1 MQTRRRDLYAI
12 IQSINYFIL
21 QMEICIDS
29 LESARNAVEGG
40 ASRLEVCSALSEGGL
55 TPSPGLI
62 QQIRS
67 FTTIPLYAMVRVRC
81 GDFVYSPEEINAML
95 HDVKVLKEHR
105 VDGFVFGALT
115 PDCEIDVVA
124 CEKILSAA
132 HPSPVTFHR
141 AFDLTTDP
149 VRSMEL
155 LADLG
160 FQRIL
165 TSGQKNTALE
175 GLELI
180 KTLVLKARELAIMPG
195 AGITKDN
202 IREIIKSGAK
212 EFHASAKKRKMVVH
226 GANRVRMG
234 VNENDFINVTD
245 KELVKEL
252 VEIIKK
258 ELPSHEK

>member
-1 MQTRRRDLYAI
+1 
-12 IQSINYFIL
+12 
-21 QMEICIDS
+21 MEICIDS

-40 ASRLEVCSALSEGGL
+40 ASRLEICSALSEGGL

-67 FTTIPLYAMVRVRC
+67 FTLIPLYAMIRIRC

-95 HDVKVLKEHR
+95 HDLKILKEHQ
-105 VDGFVFGALT
+105 VNGFVFGALT
-115 PDCEIDVVA
+115 SHCEIDIVA
-124 CEKILSAA
+124 CKKIISAA
-132 HPSPVTFHR
+132 HPLPVTFSR

-149 VRSMEL
+149 IKSMEL

-175 GLELI
+175 GLDLI
-180 KTLVLKARELAIMPG
+180 KTLLLKAQKIVIMPG

-202 IREIIKSGAK
+202 IREIMKSGAK
-212 EFHASAKKRKMVVH
+212 EFHASAKRRKMIIYNV
-226 GANRVRMG
+226 NRVKMG
-234 VNENDFINVTD
+234 TNEDDFVNVTD
-245 KELVKEL
+245 KDLVKEL
-252 VEIIKK
+252 VEIIKN
-258 ELPSHEK
+258 EFTIL

>member
-1 MQTRRRDLYAI
+1 
-12 IQSINYFIL
+12 
-21 QMEICIDS
+21 MEICIDS

-67 FTTIPLYAMVRVRC
+67 FTTIPLYAMIRIRC
-81 GDFVYSPEEINAML
+81 GDFVYSQEEINAML
-95 HDVKVLKEHR
+95 HDLKILKDHH
-105 VDGFVFGALT
+105 VNGFVFGALT
-115 PDCEIDVVA
+115 PDCEIDLVA
-124 CEKILSAA
+124 CEKIVAA
-132 HPSPVTFHR
+132 ACPLPVTFSR

-149 VRSMEL
+149 VKSMEL

-160 FQRIL
+160 FHRIL
-165 TSGQKNTALE
+165 TSGQKSTALE

-180 KTLVLKARELAIMPG
+180 KTLLLKARKIVIMPG

-212 EFHASAKKRKMVVH
+212 EFHASAKKRKIMAG
-226 GANRVRMG
+226 GANRIRMG
-234 VNENDFINVTD
+234 ANEDEFVNVTD

-252 VEIIKK
+252 VEIIKN
-258 ELPSHEK
+258 ECATS